1 MAEERSVSRI
11 DELRQQIDELD
22 ERLVRAAE
30 RARGVRA
37 RDRPREEARG
47 LEVYQPS
54 REAEVLGHVAADQQ
68 GPLDNEAMKRLFER
82 IIDEAR
88 RLERIADEDADRTS
102 RHESVTSTVQRGNMV
117 VVMQERATDEQVQR
131 VISQLV
137 EMGFDVHRST
147 GALRT
152 VIGAVGGNRVGD
164 PRLLEVLDGVQE
176 VLRITEPYKLASRT
190 FKPENSVV
198 TIGDVRIG
206 GDEVI
211 VMAGPCSAE
220 NEEQVEAAAA
230 AVKRAG
236 AKVLRGGAFK
246 PRSSPYSFQGLGEEG
261 LRMLRGAADRH
272 NLKLVSEVMDISQLE
287 LIQRYADILQVGA
300 RNMQN
305 FTLLRELGHARTPVL
320 LKRGISATIEE
331 WLLSAEYILAGGNMN
346 VMLCERGIR
355 TFESYT
361 RNTLD
366 ISAIPVVRKLSH
378 LPILVDPSHGTG
390 LRDKVAPMARA
401 AVAAGADGLLIEV
414 HHDPDHALSD
424 GAQSLFPA
432 QFDRLMA
439 ELRIIAPAIGRS
451 ICLEPVA
458 RSGWG
463 V

>member
-1 MAEERSVSRI
+1 
-11 DELRQQIDELD
+11 
-22 ERLVRAAE
+22 
-30 RARGVRA
+30 
-37 RDRPREEARG
+37 
-47 LEVYQPS
+47 
-54 REAEVLGHVAADQQ
+54 
-68 GPLDNEAMKRLFER
+68 
-82 IIDEAR
+82 
-88 RLERIADEDADRTS
+88 
-102 RHESVTSTVQRGNMV
+102 MV
-117 VVMQERATDEQVQR
+117 VVMKELATDEQIQG
-131 VISQLV
+131 VIAQLTI
-137 EMGFDVHRST
+137 MGFDVHRST
-147 GALRT
+147 GALHT
-152 VIGAVGGNRVGD
+152 VLGAVGGQRQCD
-164 PRLLEVLDGVQE
+164 TRLLEVLDGVQE
-176 VLRITEPYKLASRT
+176 VVRITEPYKLASRT
-190 FKPENSVV
+190 FKPEGTVV
-198 TIGDVRIG
+198 TVGDLRIG

-220 NEEQVEAAAA
+220 TEEQVEATAAFVSA
-230 AVKRAG
+230 AG

-246 PRSSPYSFQGLGEEG
+246 PRSSPSSFQGLGEEG

-287 LIQRYADILQVGA
+287 TVEKYADILQVGA

-305 FTLLRELGHARTPVL
+305 FTLLRELGRTRRPVM

-331 WLLSAEYILAGGNMN
+331 WLLSAEYILAGGNMS

-366 ISAIPVVRKLSH
+366 LCAIPVVQKLSH

-390 LRDKVAPMARA
+390 RRDKVTPMARA

-414 HHDPDHALSD
+414 HSDPDRALSD

-439 ELRIIAPAIGRS
+439 ELRIIAPAIGRG

-458 RSGWG
+458 RRGWG
-463 V
+463 A